1 MKSDTERKKFYT
13 EKLHKRKSRM
23 HVHLS
28 KELRSKLKIKKRAI
42 LLRKGDTVRIMR
54 GPGKGKEAKVSD
66 VNTVRRKVFV
76 EGVVVTNTRAREV
89 AVPVEPSNLLLISLE
104 PSKERKEIFS
114 EEAFKKKE
122 AKKEEKKEEK
132 AVPPMHPEP
141 RPNAPSPPGI
151 APIAHIPSTAHAPPT
166 TPAPAMHAPPTARV
180 PYTAPTAPT
189 AQTARVPQTS
199 VHAPQ
204 TPVHASQAPAHA
216 QYSNAPAVQ
225 PAAHAPQTAPMQA
238 SAHAGSPVHAPSAQP
253 VSPRMA
259 EKPNAP
265 VHGTVIRGGTPGA
278 KPAQMGAQ
286 SNAKKR

>member
-13 EKLHKRKSRM
+13 EKLHKKKSRM

-42 LLRKGDTVRIMR
+42 LLRKGDTVKIIR

-76 EGVVVTNTRAREV
+76 EGVVVTNIRGREV
-89 AVPVEPSNLLLISLE
+89 AVPTEPSNLLLISLE

-122 AKKEEKKEEK
+122 VKKEEKKEEK
-132 AVPPMHPEP
+132 TVPPMHPEP
-141 RPNAPSPPGI
+141 RPNAPSPPEM
-151 APIAHIPSTAHAPPT
+151 APIAHIPSTAHAPSAHPASG
-166 TPAPAMHAPPTARV
+166 TPHPAHIPSAMHAPATARV

-189 AQTARVPQTS
+189 AQTARVPQTPM
-199 VHAPQ
+199 HAPQ
-204 TPVHASQAPAHA
+204 TPVHAPQAPVHA
-216 QYSNAPAVQ
+216 PYPSAPA
-225 PAAHAPQTAPMQA
+225 PHAPQT
-238 SAHAGSPVHAPSAQP
+238 
-253 VSPRMA
+253 
-259 EKPNAP
+259 AP

-278 KPAQMGAQ
+278 KPAQPGVQ
-286 SNAKKR
+286 SNVKKR